1 MSSQVPSADAQ
12 TVISFHDGNTMPQ
25 IGLGVWQTPPDET
38 ADIVREAVKLGYR
51 SVDTA
56 RLYKNEAG
64 VGEGLEDHPEIFL
77 TTKVWNDEQGY
88 DNTLRAYE
96 ESARLLR
103 RPVLDLYLIH
113 WPMPDQ
119 GQYVETWKALVEL
132 KKSGRVK
139 SIGVSNFEPEH
150 LERIMDATGEVPVVN
165 QIELHPDFQQR
176 ALREFH
182 EKHNI
187 RTEAWRPLG
196 KGRVLSDERIG
207 KIAEKHDR
215 TPAQVVIRW
224 HLQNGLIVIPK
235 SVNPKRLAENLDV
248 FGFVLDADD
257 MQAIGGMDRADGRMG
272 ADPKTAKF

>member
-12 TVISFHDGNTMPQ
+12 TAISFHDGNTMPQ

-38 ADIVREAVKLGYR
+38 AGIVREAVKLGYR

-88 DNTLRAYE
+88 DNALRAYE

-150 LERIMDATGEVPVVN
+150 LERIMDATGVVPVVN
-165 QIELHPDFQQR
+165 QIELHPDFQQC

-207 KIAEKHDR
+207 AIAEKHGR

-224 HLQNGLIVIPK
+224 HLQSGLIVIPK

-248 FGFVLDADD
+248 FGFVLDGDD
-257 MQAIGGMDRADGRMG
+257 MQAIEGMDRADGRMG

>member
-1 MSSQVPSADAQ
+1 MSSEVPSAEAQ
-12 TVISFHDGNTMPQ
+12 TTISFHDGHTMPQ

-38 ADIVREAVKLGYR
+38 ADVVKEAVRLGYR

-56 RLYKNEAG
+56 RLYKNEEG
-64 VGEGLEDHPEIFL
+64 VGKGLEDHPEIFL
-77 TTKVWNDEQGY
+77 TTKLWNDEQGY
-88 DNTLRAYE
+88 DSALRAYE
-96 ESARLLR
+96 ESARLLG

-113 WPMPDQ
+113 WPMPTQ
-119 GQYVETWKALVEL
+119 GQYVETWRALVEL

-187 RTEAWRPLG
+187 RTESWRPLG
-196 KGRVLSDERIG
+196 KGQVLGNERIG
-207 KIAEKHDR
+207 KIAEKHSR

-224 HLQNGLIVIPK
+224 HIQSGLIVIPK
-235 SVNPKRLAENLDV
+235 SANPKRLAENLDV
-248 FGFVLDADD
+248 FGFALDTDD
-257 MQAIGGMDRADGRMG
+257 MQVIGQMDRRDGRMG
-272 ADPKTAKF
+272 ADPNTAKF

>member
-1 MSSQVPSADAQ
+1 MSSEVPSAEAQ
-12 TVISFHDGNTMPQ
+12 TTISFHDGHTMPQ
-25 IGLGVWQTPPDET
+25 IGLGVWQTPPNET
-38 ADIVREAVKLGYR
+38 ADVVKEAVRLGYR

-64 VGEGLEDHPEIFL
+64 VGKGLEDHPEIFL
-77 TTKVWNDEQGY
+77 TTKLWNDEQGY
-88 DNTLRAYE
+88 DSALRAYE

-113 WPMPDQ
+113 WPMPAQ

-187 RTEAWRPLG
+187 RTESWRPLG
-196 KGRVLSDERIG
+196 KGQVLGNERIG
-207 KIAEKHDR
+207 KIAEKHSR
-215 TPAQVVIRW
+215 TQAQVVIRW
-224 HLQNGLIVIPK
+224 HIQSGLIVIPK

-248 FGFVLDADD
+248 FGFVLDTDD
-257 MQAIGGMDRADGRMG
+257 MQAIGQMDRKDGRMG
-272 ADPKTAKF
+272 ADPNTAKF

>member
-1 MSSQVPSADAQ
+1 MSSQVPSAEAQ
-12 TVISFHDGNTMPQ
+12 TVISFHDGHTMPQ

-38 ADIVREAVKLGYR
+38 AEVVKEAVKLGYR

-56 RLYKNEAG
+56 RLYKNEEG
-64 VGEGLEDHPEIFL
+64 VGKGLENHPDVFL
-77 TTKVWNDEQGY
+77 TTKLWNDEQGY
-88 DNTLRAYE
+88 DSTLRAYE

-103 RPVLDLYLIH
+103 RLVLDLYLIH
-113 WPMPDQ
+113 WPMPAQ

-150 LERIMDATGEVPVVN
+150 LERIMDATGVVPVVN

-196 KGRVLSDERIG
+196 KGQVLGNERIG
-207 KIAEKHDR
+207 KIAEKHSR

-224 HLQNGLIVIPK
+224 HIQSGLIVIPK
-235 SVNPKRLAENLDV
+235 SVNPKRLEENLDV
-248 FGFVLDADD
+248 FGFVLDTDD
-257 MQAIGGMDRADGRMG
+257 MQAIGQMDRRDGRMG
-272 ADPKTAKF
+272 ADPNTAKF

>member
-1 MSSQVPSADAQ
+1 
-12 TVISFHDGNTMPQ
+12 MPQ

-38 ADIVREAVKLGYR
+38 ADVVKEAVRLGYR

-56 RLYKNEAG
+56 RLYKNEEG
-64 VGEGLEDHPEIFL
+64 VGKGLEDHPEIFL
-77 TTKVWNDEQGY
+77 TTKLWNDEQGY
-88 DNTLRAYE
+88 DSALRAYE
-96 ESARLLR
+96 ESARLLG

-113 WPMPDQ
+113 WPMPTQ
-119 GQYVETWKALVEL
+119 GQYVETWRALVEL

-187 RTEAWRPLG
+187 RTESWRPLG
-196 KGRVLSDERIG
+196 KGQVLGNERIG
-207 KIAEKHDR
+207 KIAEKHSR

-224 HLQNGLIVIPK
+224 HIQSGLIVIPK
-235 SVNPKRLAENLDV
+235 SANPKRLAENLDV
-248 FGFVLDADD
+248 FGFALDTDD
-257 MQAIGGMDRADGRMG
+257 MQVIGQMDRRDGRMG
-272 ADPKTAKF
+272 ADPNTAKF

>member
-1 MSSQVPSADAQ
+1 MSSQVPSAEAQ
-12 TVISFHDGNTMPQ
+12 TVISFHDGHTMPQ
-25 IGLGVWQTPPDET
+25 IGLGVWETPPDET
-38 ADIVREAVKLGYR
+38 AEVVKEAVKLGYR

-56 RLYKNEAG
+56 RLYKNEEG
-64 VGEGLEDHPEIFL
+64 VGKGLEDHPEIFL
-77 TTKVWNDEQGY
+77 TTKLWNDEQGY
-88 DNTLRAYE
+88 DSTLRAYE

-150 LERIMDATGEVPVVN
+150 LERIMDATGVVPVVN

-187 RTEAWRPLG
+187 RTESWRPLG

-207 KIAEKHDR
+207 KIAEKHSR

-257 MQAIGGMDRADGRMG
+257 LQAIEQMDRKDGRMG
-272 ADPKTAKF
+272 ADPNTAKF

>member
-1 MSSQVPSADAQ
+1 MSSQVPSAEAQ
-12 TVISFHDGNTMPQ
+12 TVMSFHDGHIMPQ
-25 IGLGVWQTPPDET
+25 IGLGVWQTSPDET
-38 ADIVREAVKLGYR
+38 AEVVQAAVKLGYR

-56 RLYKNEAG
+56 RLYKNEEG
-64 VGEGLEDHPEIFL
+64 VGKGLEGHSDIFL

-88 DNTLRAYE
+88 DSTLRAYD

-103 RPVLDLYLIH
+103 RPVLDLYMIH
-113 WPMPDQ
+113 WPMPAQ

-150 LERIMDATGEVPVVN
+150 LERIMDATGVVPVVN

-182 EKHNI
+182 ERHNI
-187 RTEAWRPLG
+187 RTESWRPLG
-196 KGRVLSDERIG
+196 KGRVLRDERIG
-207 KIAEKHDR
+207 KIAEKHSR

-235 SVNPKRLAENLDV
+235 SVNLKRLAENLDV
-248 FGFVLDADD
+248 FGFVLDTED
-257 MQAIGGMDRADGRMG
+257 MQAIGQMDRKDGRMG
-272 ADPKTAKF
+272 ADPNAAKF